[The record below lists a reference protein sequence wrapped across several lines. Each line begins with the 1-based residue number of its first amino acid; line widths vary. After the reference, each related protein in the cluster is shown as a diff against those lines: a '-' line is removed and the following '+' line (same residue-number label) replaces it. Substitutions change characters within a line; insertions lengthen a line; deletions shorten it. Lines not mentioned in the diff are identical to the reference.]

1 MSTLLRPADVAEG
14 CARAVISNH
23 TYDDLFMMMH
33 NEDIPALEQA
43 LNEGADVNMV
53 DEVDPLNPSAN

>member
-1 MSTLLRPADVAEG
+1 MDYHSRTIFRDLL
-14 CARAVISNH
+14 
-23 TYDDLFMMMH
+23 MMM
-33 NEDIPALEQA
+33 DGMVDTPALEQA